1 MLLISYLSIL
11 QVAGT
16 LKLLKSNLFDEET
29 KAQRDERYDQG
40 HTGIDTTN
48 VLVL

>member
-29 KAQRDERYDQG
+29 KTQKDERYVQG
-40 HTGIDTTN
+40 HSGIDTTN
-48 VLVL
+48 ILVL